1 MPSVAHPPLKPISNN
16 PHSPLYIGL
25 MSGTSMDGVD
35 GVLVD
40 FSSSFP
46 QVVRHAHLPF
56 NEALKKTLIKLNYSG
71 ETPHELEIAT
81 TTAIELSHL
90 YAQCVNQLK
99 DPQETIRA
107 IGCHGQTIRH
117 QPDKGFTIQLVN
129 GALLAELTGI
139 DTLCDFRARDIA
151 AGGQGAPLVPRVHQ
165 AWFSTDHCHRVIV
178 NLGGIANIT
187 NLDPHASVIGFD
199 CGPANILL
207 DEWIRHCK
215 GVAYDKNGAWGR
227 LGQVNNALLNALL
240 THPFLAMP
248 PPKSTGREAFNLNW
262 LLSFNLVHK
271 LTPEDVQATLT
282 EFTTLCV
289 ARAIQPLRG
298 NLSLEVVLCGGGAL
312 NQLLVERLAAN
323 LPNVILT
330 STDQLGIPVDQ
341 VEATAFAWFAMAF
354 DQRIPGN
361 LVSVTGAKHPVVLG
375 TLYPA

>member
-1 MPSVAHPPLKPISNN
+1 
-16 PHSPLYIGL
+16 
-25 MSGTSMDGVD
+25 MDGVD

-40 FSSSFP
+40 FSDHFP
-46 QVVRHAHLPF
+46 RVVRHAHLPF
-56 NEALKKTLIKLNYSG
+56 NDDLKKTLIKLNYSG
-71 ETPHELEIAT
+71 ETPHELEVAT

-90 YAQCVNQLK
+90 YAQCVHQLK
-99 DPQETIRA
+99 DQQLTIKA

-117 QPDKGFTIQLVN
+117 QPNKGFTIQLVN

-139 DTLCDFRARDIA
+139 DTVCDFRSRDIA

-165 AWFSTDHCHRVIV
+165 AWFSAEECHRVIV

-187 NLDPHASVIGFD
+187 NLDPQVPVTGFD

-215 GVAYDKNGAWGR
+215 GVAYDKDGAWGR
-227 LGQVNNALLNALL
+227 LGKVNDTLLNELL

-262 LLSFNLVHK
+262 LLSFDLTMK
-271 LTPEDVQATLT
+271 LQPEDVQATLT
-282 EFTTLCV
+282 ELTALCV
-289 ARAIQPLRG
+289 TKAILPLQSH
-298 NLSLEVVLCGGGAL
+298 LPLEVVLCGGGAL

-323 LPNVILT
+323 LPHVTLT
-330 STDQLGIPVDQ
+330 ITDKLGIPVDQ
-341 VEATAFAWFAMAF
+341 VEAAAFAWFAMAF

-361 LVSVTGAKHPVVLG
+361 LVSTTGAKHPVVLG